1 MLAIVARHY
10 GPPETMSLEE
20 WPSTTPGPDEVR
32 IRIHSAG
39 ITFADILIAAGKHQ
53 YKPPLPFVPGS
64 EFSGEIIEVGKNVRG
79 LDPGDRVCGGRQG
92 GILAEQVT
100 LPATRVQKLPA
111 QVDMD
116 QAAILRASYITAW
129 YGLVECGRIQT
140 GETVLV
146 LGAAGAVGVAFCQLA
161 KHLGARVIASAT
173 STAKRELALQ
183 NGADY
188 ALDTLAAD
196 WRDKVK
202 QLTESRGVDIVV
214 DPVGGEVTE
223 KAFRSLGY
231 RGRHLVVGFASGEI
245 PKLPTNLPLIKGA
258 SLIGVLAQYF
268 DDRDP
273 EGVAAARDRIMAL
286 FADGVLN
293 PPVGKV
299 FPASHFVQAMQA
311 VENNEILGRVVI
323 RMNQE
328 AP

>member
-183 NGADY
+183 NGADH